1 MYHAADYVPA
11 THIFM
16 GSKSLVYLQ
25 GGKRELVLGLDDQL
39 LKLEKRS
46 IPRGDVAELAVQAL
60 STPQAENR

>member
-1 MYHAADYVPA
+1 MYRTAGYEHS
-11 THIFM
+11 M
-16 GSKSLVYLQ
+16 SLQ

-46 IPRGDVAELAVQAL
+46 IPRADVAELAVQAL